1 METRDILRQIVDR
14 VRRVADPQ
22 RIVLFGSQAR
32 SEARE
37 NSDFDILVVWSSQA
51 PRFQRSAPIYAA
63 LADLPIEVEVVVYTP
78 TEIEEWSK
86 VPQAFVTTAIRE
98 GRVLY
103 ERES

>member
-37 NSDFDILVVWSSQA
+37 NSDFDILVVQPSQA
-51 PRFQRSAPIYAA
+51 PRFERSAPIYAA
-63 LADLPIEVEVVVYTP
+63 LADLPVEVEVVVYTP
-78 TEIEEWSK
+78 REVEDWSG

>member
-14 VRRVADPQ
+14 VRKVADPQ

-37 NSDFDILVVWSSQA
+37 NSDFDILVVQPSQA
-51 PRFQRSAPIYAA
+51 PRFERSAPIYAA
-63 LADLPIEVEVVVYTP
+63 LADLPVEVEVVVYTP
-78 TEIEEWSK
+78 REIEDWSG

-98 GRVLY
+98 GKLLY
-103 ERES
+103 ERKS

>member
-1 METRDILRQIVDR
+1 MIEFEGLRTRGASFCSTVK
-14 VRRVADPQ
+14 
-22 RIVLFGSQAR
+22 LFGSQAR

-37 NSDFDILVVWSSQA
+37 NSDFDILVVRPSQA

-63 LADLPIEVEVVVYTP
+63 LADLPVEVEVVACTP
-78 TEIEEWSK
+78 TEIEDWSK

>member
-1 METRDILRQIVDR
+1 MDTRDILRQIVDR

-32 SEARE
+32 SETRE
-37 NSDFDILVVWSSQA
+37 NSDFDILVVRSSRA

-63 LADLPIEVEVVVYTP
+63 LADLPVEVEVVVYTP

>member
-1 METRDILRQIVDR
+1 MDTRDILRQIVDR

>member
-1 METRDILRQIVDR
+1 MDTRDILRQIVDR

-37 NSDFDILVVWSSQA
+37 NSDFDILVVRSSRA

-63 LADLPIEVEVVVYTP
+63 LADLPVEVEVVVYTP

>member
-37 NSDFDILVVWSSQA
+37 NSDFDILVVRSSRA

-63 LADLPIEVEVVVYTP
+63 LADLPVEVEVVVYTP
-78 TEIEEWSK
+78 SEIEDWSK

>member
-1 METRDILRQIVDR
+1 M
-14 VRRVADPQ
+14 
-22 RIVLFGSQAR
+22 RIRGASFWSTVKLFGSQAR

-37 NSDFDILVVWSSQA
+37 NSDFDILVVRPSQA

-63 LADLPIEVEVVVYTP
+63 LADLPVEVEVVACTP
-78 TEIEEWSK
+78 TEIEDWSK